1 MKYLAI
7 IMILLSV
14 AVVAGAQEFRGR
26 YLLIYRC
33 EGNHFVSTPPPA
45 DADPLVA
52 YGHYEIETRYK
63 IFLTL
68 DEMLGWLN
76 VGTLTMG
83 NHAKVVRLQKEDI
96 IAIYDLST
104 AKKVELELKT
114 EEVVKPKRVEV
125 QEERWTNEEWRV
137 K

>member
-68 DEMLGWLN
+68 DEMLSWLN
-76 VGTLTMG
+76 HGTLT
-83 NHAKVVRLQKEDI
+83 LDSSQKTVAVNQGDI

-104 AKKVELELKT
+104 AKKIELELKT
-114 EEVVKPKRVEV
+114 EEVVKPKRVEI